1 MLNDVL
7 MRTKRFLIVAAL
19 LSLTIAAPAR
29 SAAENEA
36 KDSDEMVAYL
46 FTYFNSNAPEDEQ
59 ICYAL
64 SDDGYNYT
72 PLNNG
77 FPVIESDTIALTQCV
92 RDPHILRCEDGKT
105 FYMVVTDMRS
115 SLGWSSNR
123 GMVLLK
129 STDLINWQHS
139 TVNFPTRYTKTWKN
153 VIRVWAPETIYD
165 RKAGKYMV
173 FYSLRTSD
181 ADSFDRIYYQ
191 YANED
196 FTDLEGE
203 PQWLFDA
210 GNATI
215 DGDIVYNEAD
225 QLYHLFYKQESGR
238 GIYQAV
244 AKNLTDRWQMLD
256 GNVEQT
262 KEAVEGVGVCKT
274 IDGKSWIIM
283 YDCYGAHHYQFC
295 RSTDLKTFQFVQNTE
310 TKGKFTPRH
319 GTIIPIT
326 RAEKE
331 RLLRAF
337 GNHKQPI
344 LTGFHADPEVLYS
357 NKTGKYYIYSTTD
370 GTPGWGGH
378 DFSVFS
384 STNLID
390 WTDEGKMLDVK
401 GDQVKWATGNAWAP
415 CIIER
420 TGRLGNSSFG
430 RLGKE
435 TDIHQSPQTTKRLTP
450 KTTKYYFYFSAHNPE
465 TNRKEI
471 GVAVS
476 DSPTGPFVDSGR
488 PIVTDADR
496 PAGASGGQAID
507 VDVFRDPKT
516 GKHYLY
522 WGNGFMAGAEL
533 SDDML
538 SIKKETITHLTPQ
551 GGTLQTW
558 AFREGAYVF
567 YRKGTYYFMWSVDD
581 TGSPNYH
588 VCYGTSKSPLGPITI
603 DPDNYL
609 VIRQKPEDGIYG
621 TAHNSVLQVPGKD
634 EWYIVY
640 HRINKHF
647 LDRNPGIHREVCIDR
662 MTFDKKGR
670 IIPVIP
676 TQDGPAPR

>member
-1 MLNDVL
+1 MK
-7 MRTKRFLIVAAL
+7 MMTKTL
-19 LSLTIAAPAR
+19 LTAMMIAVGT
-29 SAAENEA
+29 SATFAQKKQVVEQP
-36 KDSDEMVAYL
+36 KDPNEMVAYL
-46 FTYFNSNAPEDEQ
+46 FTYFNSNDPKDEQ

-64 SDDGYNYT
+64 SEDGYNYT
-72 PLNNG
+72 PLNMG
-77 FPVIESDTIALTQCV
+77 MPVIESDTIALTQCV
-92 RDPHILRCEDGKT
+92 RDPHILRGEDGKT

-129 STDLINWQHS
+129 STDLVNWQHS
-139 TVNFPTRYTKTWKN
+139 TINFPTRYTKTWKN

-181 ADSFDRIYYQ
+181 PKSYDKIYYQ

-215 DGDIVYNEAD
+215 DGDIVYNDAD
-225 QLYHLFYKQESGR
+225 QMYHLFYKQESGR

-244 AKNLTDRWQMLD
+244 AKNLTDKWQMIG

-262 KEAVEGVGVCKT
+262 KEAVEGVGVCKA

-283 YDCYGAHHYQFC
+283 YDCYGNGHYQFC
-295 RSTDLKTFQFVQNTE
+295 KSEDLKTFKFVQNTE
-310 TKGKFTPRH
+310 MKGKFTPRH
-319 GTIIPIT
+319 GTIITIT

-331 RLLRAF
+331 RLLKAF
-337 GNHKQPI
+337 PNYKQPI

-357 NKTGKYYIYSTTD
+357 NKTKKYYIYSTTD

-384 STNLID
+384 SENLVD
-390 WTDEGKMLDVK
+390 WKDEGKMLDVK

-415 CIIER
+415 CIIEKKV
-420 TGRLGNSSFG
+420 
-430 RLGKE
+430 GK
-435 TDIHQSPQTTKRLTP
+435 TY
-450 KTTKYYFYFSAHNPE
+450 KYFFYFSAHNPQS
-465 TNRKEI
+465 NRKEI

-476 DSPTGPFVDSGR
+476 DSPTGPFVDSGA
-488 PIVTDADR
+488 PIITDADR
-496 PAGASGGQAID
+496 PKEARGGQAID
-507 VDVFRDPKT
+507 VDVFQDPKS
-516 GKHYLY
+516 GKFYLY

-533 SDDML
+533 NDDML
-538 SIKKETITHLTPQ
+538 SVKKETITHMTPK
-551 GGTLQTW
+551 GGNLQTW

-588 VCYGTSKSPLGPITI
+588 VCYGTAKSPLGPIII
-603 DPDNYL
+603 DENNFM
-609 VIRQKPEDGIYG
+609 VIKQKPEDQIYG
-621 TAHNSVLQVPGKD
+621 TAHNSVLQIPGKD

-640 HRINKHF
+640 HRINKNFIHHES
-647 LDRNPGIHREVCIDR
+647 GIHREVCIDK
-662 MTFDKKGR
+662 MTFDKQGR
-670 IIPVIP
+670 IIPVTP
-676 TQDGPAPR
+676 TLNGPAPLIIKK

>member
-1 MLNDVL
+1 MI
-7 MRTKRFLIVAAL
+7 KRL
-19 LSLTIAAPAR
+19 LTIVMLAATVMTVN
-29 SAAENEA
+29 AAKKNVVVAEEPIDPNA
-36 KDSDEMVAYL
+36 MVAYL
-46 FTYFNSNAPEDEQ
+46 FTYFNSNDPKDEQ

-64 SDDGYNYT
+64 SDDGYNFT
-72 PLNNG
+72 PLNDG
-77 FPVIESDTIALTQCV
+77 MPVIESDTIALTQCV

-115 SLGWSSNR
+115 AYGWSSNR
-123 GMVLLK
+123 GMVLMK
-129 STDLINWQHS
+129 STDLINWTHS
-139 TVNFPTRYTKTWKN
+139 AINFPTRYTKTWKN

-165 RKAGKYMV
+165 HKTGKYMV

-181 ADSFDRIYYQ
+181 PRSYDKIYYQ
-191 YANED
+191 YANKD

-203 PQWLFDA
+203 PKWLFDA

-244 AKNLTDRWQMLD
+244 AKNLTDKWQMLD

-283 YDCYGAHHYQFC
+283 YDCYGNGHYQFC
-295 RSTDLKTFQFVQNTE
+295 KSEDLKTFQFVQNTE

-326 RAEKE
+326 YAEKK
-331 RLLRAF
+331 RLLAAF

-344 LTGFHADPEVLYS
+344 LEGFHADPEVLYS
-357 NKTGKYYIYSTTD
+357 TKTKKYYIYSTTD

-384 STNLID
+384 STNLVD
-390 WTDEGKMLDVK
+390 WKDEGKMLDVK

-415 CIIER
+415 CIIEVK
-420 TGRLGNSSFG
+420 G
-430 RLGKE
+430 
-435 TDIHQSPQTTKRLTP
+435 
-450 KTTKYYFYFSAHNPE
+450 KYYFYFSAHNPQS
-465 TNRKEI
+465 NRKEI

-476 DSPTGPFVDSGR
+476 DSPTGPFVDSGA
-488 PIVTDADR
+488 PIITDEDR
-496 PAGASGGQAID
+496 PKEARGGQAID
-507 VDVFRDPKT
+507 VDVFKDPKS
-516 GKHYLY
+516 GKYYLY

-533 SDDML
+533 NDDML
-538 SIKKETITHLTPQ
+538 SVKKETITHMTPQ
-551 GGTLQTW
+551 GGNLQTW

-567 YRKGTYYFMWSVDD
+567 FRKGTYYFMWSVDD

-588 VCYGTSKSPLGPITI
+588 VCYGTAKSPLGPISI
-603 DPDNYL
+603 DENSYL
-609 VIRQKPEDGIYG
+609 VIKQKPASGIYG
-621 TAHNSVLQVPGKD
+621 TAHNSVLQIPGKD

-647 LDRNPGIHREVCIDR
+647 VNHEPGIHREVCIDK
-662 MTFDKKGR
+662 MTFDKQGR
-670 IIPVIP
+670 IIPVVP
-676 TQDGPAPR
+676 TLDGPEPLN

>member
-1 MLNDVL
+1 
-7 MRTKRFLIVAAL
+7 MRL
-19 LSLTIAAPAR
+19 LLTATLIAAATVTI
-29 SAAENEA
+29 SANKGKTAAEEPQDPN
-36 KDSDEMVAYL
+36 EMVAYL

-59 ICYAL
+59 ICYAI

-72 PLNNG
+72 PLNMG
-77 FPVIESDTIALTQCV
+77 APVIESDTIAYTQCV

-115 SLGWSSNR
+115 AHGWSSNR

-139 TVNFPTRYTKTWKN
+139 AINFPTRYTKEWKN

-165 RKAGKYMV
+165 HKAQKYMV

-181 ADSFDRIYYQ
+181 PKSFDKIYYQ
-191 YANED
+191 YANKD

-203 PQWLFDA
+203 PKWLFDA

-215 DGDIVYNEAD
+215 DGDIVYNDAD

-244 AKNLTDRWQMLD
+244 ARQLTDKWQMLD

-262 KEAVEGVGVCKT
+262 KEAVEGVGVCKA

-283 YDCYGAHHYQFC
+283 YDCYGSGHYQFC
-295 RSTDLKTFQFVQNTE
+295 KSQDLKTFQFVQNTE
-310 TKGKFTPRH
+310 MRGKFTPRH

-331 RLLRAF
+331 RLLKAF
-337 GNHKQPI
+337 PNYKQPI

-357 NKTGKYYIYSTTD
+357 DKTKKYYIYSTTD

-415 CIIER
+415 AIIEVPC
-420 TGRLGNSSFG
+420 NSS
-430 RLGKE
+430 RLATLPAE
-435 TDIHQSPQTTKRLTP
+435 LSPHLSPLTSHL
-450 KTTKYYFYFSAHNPE
+450 YYFYFSAHNPQS
-465 TNRKEI
+465 NRKEI

-476 DSPTGPFVDSGR
+476 DSPTGPFVETGA

-496 PAGASGGQAID
+496 PKEARGGQAID
-507 VDVFRDPKT
+507 VDVFKDPKS
-516 GKHYLY
+516 GKYYLY

-533 SDDML
+533 NDDLL
-538 SIKKETITHLTPQ
+538 SVKKETIRCMTPE

-567 YRKGTYYFMWSVDD
+567 YRKGTYYFLWSVDD

-603 DPDNYL
+603 DPENYL
-609 VIRQKPEDGIYG
+609 VIKQKPEDKIYG
-621 TAHNSVLQVPGKD
+621 TAHNSILQIPGRD

-640 HRINKHF
+640 HRINKNHV
-647 LDRNPGIHREVCIDR
+647 NHEPGIHREVCIDR
-662 MTFDKKGR
+662 LAFDKKGR
-670 IIPVIP
+670 IITVTP
-676 TQDGPAPR
+676 TLDGPAPLPAK

>member
-1 MLNDVL
+1 MN
-7 MRTKRFLIVAAL
+7 KRL
-19 LSLTIAAPAR
+19 LTILMLAAAVMTVN
-29 SAAENEA
+29 AAKKKQVVEEP
-36 KDSDEMVAYL
+36 KDPNEMVAYL
-46 FTYFNSNAPEDEQ
+46 FTYFNSNDPKDEQ

-72 PLNNG
+72 PLNDG
-77 FPVIESDTIALTQCV
+77 LPVIESDTIALTQCV

-105 FYMVVTDMRS
+105 FYMVATDMKS

-129 STDLINWQHS
+129 STDLIHWTHS
-139 TVNFPTRYTKTWKN
+139 TINFPTRYTKTWKN

-165 RKAGKYMV
+165 HKAGKYMV

-181 ADSFDRIYYQ
+181 RRSYDKIYYQ
-191 YANED
+191 YANKD

-203 PQWLFDA
+203 PKWLFDA

-244 AKNLTDRWQMLD
+244 AKNLTDKWQMLD

-262 KEAVEGVGVCKT
+262 KEAVEGVGVCKA

-283 YDCYGAHHYQFC
+283 YDCYGNGHYQFC
-295 RSTDLKTFQFVQNTE
+295 RSEDLKTFQFVQNTE
-310 TKGKFTPRH
+310 MKGKFTPRH

-331 RLLRAF
+331 RLLAAF

-357 NKTGKYYIYSTTD
+357 TKTKKYYIYSTTD

-415 CIIER
+415 CIIELKNSKIEKLKNSKMKE
-420 TGRLGNSSFG
+420 TSILQSFNSST
-430 RLGKE
+430 L
-435 TDIHQSPQTTKRLTP
+435 
-450 KTTKYYFYFSAHNPE
+450 YYFYFSAHNPQ

-476 DSPTGPFVDSGR
+476 DSPTGPFVDSGA
-488 PIVTDADR
+488 PIITDNDR
-496 PAGASGGQAID
+496 PKEARGGQAID
-507 VDVFRDPKT
+507 VDVFKDPKS
-516 GKHYLY
+516 GKYYLY

-533 SDDML
+533 NDDML
-538 SIKKETITHLTPQ
+538 SVKKETITHLTPE
-551 GGTLQTW
+551 GGNLQTW

-588 VCYGTSKSPLGPITI
+588 VCYGTAKSPLGPIAI
-603 DPDNYL
+603 DPQNYL
-609 VIRQKPEDGIYG
+609 VIKQKPEDGIYG
-621 TAHNSVLQVPGKD
+621 TAHNSVLQIPGKD

-640 HRINKHF
+640 HRINKNYIDHE
-647 LDRNPGIHREVCIDR
+647 PGIHREVCIDR
-662 MTFDKKGR
+662 LTFDKQGR
-670 IIPVIP
+670 IIPVTP
-676 TQDGPAPR
+676 TLNGPEPLK

>member
-1 MLNDVL
+1 MKKLSL
-7 MRTKRFLIVAAL
+7 PTLLLAAATAMPAVAAPP
-19 LSLTIAAPAR
+19 TTPP
-29 SAAENEA
+29 
-36 KDSDEMVAYL
+36 DPDEMVAYL
-46 FTYFNSNAPEDEQ
+46 FTYFNSNDPRDEQ

-64 SDDGYNYT
+64 SDDGYNFT
-72 PLNNG
+72 PLNDG
-77 FPVIESDTIALTQCV
+77 APVISSDTIALTQCV
-92 RDPHILRCEDGKT
+92 RDPHILRCQDGKT
-105 FYMVVTDMRS
+105 FYMVCTDMRS

-129 STDLINWQHS
+129 STDLVNWQHS

-165 RKAGKYMV
+165 HQAKKYMV

-181 ADSFDRIYYQ
+181 RDSYDKIYYQ
-191 YANED
+191 YANAD

-203 PQWLFDA
+203 PKWLFDA

-215 DGDIVYNEAD
+215 DGDIVFNPDD

-238 GIYQAV
+238 GIYQAT
-244 AKNLTDRWQMLD
+244 ARQLTDRWQMLE

-262 KEAVEGVGVCKT
+262 REAVEGVGVCRT

-283 YDCYGAHHYQFC
+283 YDCYGNGHYQFC
-295 RSTDLKTFQFVQNTE
+295 RSNDLKTFQFVQHTE

-331 RLLRAF
+331 RLLQAF
-337 GNHKQPI
+337 PNHDQPI
-344 LTGFHADPEVLYS
+344 LSGFHADPEVLYS
-357 NKTGKYYIYSTTD
+357 NQTKKYYIYSTTD

-384 STNLID
+384 STNLKD

-415 CIIER
+415 AIIEVKAS
-420 TGRLGNSSFG
+420 GRKNAEAVGG
-430 RLGKE
+430 AY
-435 TDIHQSPQTTKRLTP
+435 
-450 KTTKYYFYFSAHNPE
+450 KYYFYFSAHNPQS
-465 TNRKEI
+465 NRKEI

-476 DSPTGPFVDSGR
+476 DSPTGPFTDSGR

-496 PAGASGGQAID
+496 PEGVRGGQAID
-507 VDVFRDPKT
+507 VDVFRDPKS
-516 GKHYLY
+516 GKYYLY

-533 SDDML
+533 NDDLL
-538 SIKKETITHLTPQ
+538 SIKPETKVNLTPK
-551 GGTLQTW
+551 GGSLDTW
-558 AFREGAYVF
+558 AYREAPYVF
-567 YRKGTYYFMWSVDD
+567 YRKGLYYFLWSVDD

-588 VCYGTSKSPLGPITI
+588 VCYGTAKSPLGPITI
-603 DPDNYL
+603 DEQNYR
-609 VIRQKPEDGIYG
+609 VIEQRPEQGIYG
-621 TAHNSVLQVPGKD
+621 TAHNSILQLPTKKGD
-634 EWYIVY
+634 DWYIVY

-647 LDRNPGIHREVCIDR
+647 LHNDPGIHREVCIDR
-662 MTFDKKGR
+662 LTFDKKGR
-670 IIPVIP
+670 IVPVTP
-676 TQDGPAPR
+676 TLDGPGAM

>member
-1 MLNDVL
+1 MNKGKTLLAVMLMAVIA
-7 MRTKRFLIVAAL
+7 MPTFGAKEKTTVAEEQQG
-19 LSLTIAAPAR
+19 P
-29 SAAENEA
+29 N
-36 KDSDEMVAYL
+36 EMVAYL

-64 SDDGYNYT
+64 SDDGYNFT
-72 PLNNG
+72 PLNDG
-77 FPVIESDTIALTQCV
+77 APVISSDTIALTQCV

-105 FYMVVTDMRS
+105 FYMVCTDMRS
-115 SLGWSSNR
+115 AHGWSSNR

-129 STDLINWQHS
+129 STDLVNWQHA

-165 RKAGKYMV
+165 HKAKKYMV

-181 ADSFDRIYYQ
+181 RDSYDKIYYQ
-191 YANED
+191 YANAD

-244 AKNLTDRWQMLD
+244 AKQLTDRWQMID

-262 KEAVEGVGVCKT
+262 REAVEGVGVCKA

-283 YDCYGAHHYQFC
+283 YDCYGSGHYQFC
-295 RSTDLKTFQFVQNTE
+295 KSTDLKTFQFVQNTA
-310 TKGKFTPRH
+310 TRGKFTPRH

-331 RLLRAF
+331 RLEQAF
-337 GNHKQPI
+337 PNHLQPI
-344 LTGFHADPEVLYS
+344 LPDYHADPEVLYS
-357 NKTGKYYIYSTTD
+357 TQTGKYYIYSTTD

-384 STNLID
+384 STDLIN

-401 GDQVKWATGNAWAP
+401 GEQVRWATGNAWAP
-415 CIIER
+415 AIIEKK
-420 TGRLGNSSFG
+420 G
-430 RLGKE
+430 
-435 TDIHQSPQTTKRLTP
+435 
-450 KTTKYYFYFSAHNPE
+450 KYYFYFSAHNPQS
-465 TNRKEI
+465 NRKEI

-476 DSPTGPFVDSGR
+476 DSPTGPFVDSGA
-488 PIVTDADR
+488 PIITDADR
-496 PAGASGGQAID
+496 PQEARGGQAID
-507 VDVFRDPKT
+507 VDVFQDPKS
-516 GKHYLY
+516 GKCYLY

-533 SDDML
+533 NDDML
-538 SIKKETITHLTPQ
+538 SVKKETITHMTPQ
-551 GGTLQTW
+551 GGNLQTW

-567 YRKGTYYFMWSVDD
+567 YRKGTYYFLWSVDD

-588 VCYGTSKSPLGPITI
+588 VCYGTGKSPLGPITI
-603 DPDNYL
+603 DENSYR
-609 VIRQKPEDGIYG
+609 VIEQRPEAGIYG
-621 TAHNSVLQVPGKD
+621 TAHNSILQLPKKD

-640 HRINKHF
+640 HRINKNFIHR
-647 LDRNPGIHREVCIDR
+647 DPGIHREVCIDR
-662 MTFDKKGR
+662 LTFDKQGR
-670 IIPVIP
+670 IIPVEP
-676 TQDGPAPR
+676 TLNGPAPLAPKQK

>member
-1 MLNDVL
+1 M
-7 MRTKRFLIVAAL
+7 TKTLLTTLLVAFCASTAL
-19 LSLTIAAPAR
+19 AGNKKTAATP
-29 SAAENEA
+29 SEET
-36 KDSDEMVAYL
+36 KDPNEMVAYL
-46 FTYFNSNAPEDEQ
+46 FTYFNSNDPKDEQ
-59 ICYAL
+59 ICYAI

-72 PLNNG
+72 PLNEG
-77 FPVIESDTIALTQCV
+77 LPVIESDTIAYTQCV

-105 FYMVVTDMRS
+105 FYMVITDMRS

-123 GMVLLK
+123 GMVLMK
-129 STDLINWQHS
+129 STDLINWTHS
-139 TVNFPTRYTKTWKN
+139 AINFPTRYTKTWKN

-165 RKAGKYMV
+165 HQAKKYMV

-181 ADSFDRIYYQ
+181 HDSFDKIYYQ
-191 YANED
+191 YANDD

-203 PQWLFDA
+203 PKWLFDA

-244 AKNLTDRWQMLD
+244 AKNLTDKWQMLD

-262 KEAVEGVGVCKT
+262 KEAVEGVGVCKA

-283 YDCYGAHHYQFC
+283 YDCYGSGHYQFC
-295 RSTDLKTFQFVQNTE
+295 KSEDLKTFQFVQNTK
-310 TKGKFTPRH
+310 TQGKFTPRH

-326 RAEKE
+326 RAEKA
-331 RLLRAF
+331 RLLKAF
-337 GNHKQPI
+337 PNYKQPI
-344 LTGFHADPEVLYS
+344 LPGFHADPEVLYS
-357 NKTGKYYIYSTTD
+357 AKTKKYYIYSTTD

-415 CIIER
+415 CIIE
-420 TGRLGNSSFG
+420 LKNSKIIKLKDATVG
-430 RLGKE
+430 G
-435 TDIHQSPQTTKRLTP
+435 DY
-450 KTTKYYFYFSAHNPE
+450 KYYFYYSAHNPQ

-476 DSPTGPFVDSGR
+476 DSPTGPFVDSGAS
-488 PIVTDADR
+488 IVTDADR
-496 PAGASGGQAID
+496 PGEARGGQAID
-507 VDVFRDPKT
+507 VDVFKDPKS
-516 GKHYLY
+516 GKYYLY

-533 SDDML
+533 NSDML
-538 SIKKETITHLTPQ
+538 SIKKETITHMTPK
-551 GGTLQTW
+551 GGNLQTW

-567 YRKGTYYFMWSVDD
+567 YRKGLYYFMWSVDD

-588 VCYGTSKSPLGPITI
+588 VCYGTSKSPLGPIAI
-603 DPDNYL
+603 DEQNYL
-609 VIRQKPEDGIYG
+609 VIKQMPEDKIYG
-621 TAHNSVLQVPGKD
+621 TAHNSVLQIPGKD

-640 HRINKHF
+640 HRINKQFVNHE
-647 LDRNPGIHREVCIDR
+647 PGIHREVCIDR
-662 MTFDKKGR
+662 LTFDKQGR
-670 IIPVIP
+670 IIPVTP
-676 TQDGPAPR
+676 TLDGPAPLK

>member
-1 MLNDVL
+1 MDIVKKFLSVFLSGSLALSASALTNDQ
-7 MRTKRFLIVAAL
+7 TTAA
-19 LSLTIAAPAR
+19 
-29 SAAENEA
+29 
-36 KDSDEMVAYL
+36 SDNEMVAYL

-59 ICYAL
+59 ICYAI
-64 SDDGYNYT
+64 SDDGYNFT
-72 PLNNG
+72 PLNHG
-77 FPVIESDTIALTQCV
+77 LPVISSDTIALTQCV

-105 FYMVVTDMRS
+105 FYMVCTDMRS
-115 SLGWSSNR
+115 QLGWSSNR
-123 GMVLLK
+123 GIVLLK
-129 STDLINWQHS
+129 STDLIHWQHS

-165 RKAGKYMV
+165 RQAGKYMV

-181 ADSFDRIYYQ
+181 PGSFDRIYYQ
-191 YANED
+191 YANAD

-203 PQWLFDA
+203 PRWLFDA
-210 GNATI
+210 RNATI

-244 AKNLTDRWQMLD
+244 AKNLTDRWQMID
-256 GNVEQT
+256 GHVEQT
-262 KEAVEGVGVCKT
+262 EEAVEGVGVCKAL
-274 IDGKSWIIM
+274 DGKSWIIM
-283 YDCYGAHHYQFC
+283 YDCYSNGHYQFC
-295 RSTDLKTFQFVQNTE
+295 RSEDLKTFQFVQNTE

-326 RAEKE
+326 LAEKE
-331 RLLRAF
+331 RLLKEY
-337 GNHKQPI
+337 GNYKQPI
-344 LTGFHADPEVLYS
+344 LPGFHADPEVLYS
-357 NKTGKYYIYSTTD
+357 NKTKKYYIYSTTD

-401 GDQVKWATGNAWAP
+401 SDQVSWASGNAWAP
-415 CIIER
+415 AIVEVKQKDG
-420 TGRLGNSSFG
+420 TY
-430 RLGKE
+430 
-435 TDIHQSPQTTKRLTP
+435 
-450 KTTKYYFYFSAHNPE
+450 KYYFYYSAHNPQ
-465 TNRKEI
+465 TRRKEI

-476 DSPTGPFVDSGR
+476 DSPTGPFVDSGA
-488 PIVTDADR
+488 PIITDADR
-496 PAGASGGQAID
+496 PEGAQGGQAID

-533 SDDML
+533 NDDL
-538 SIKKETITHLTPQ
+538 CSVKKETITLLTPE
-551 GGTLQTW
+551 GGTLDTW

-567 YRKGTYYFMWSVDD
+567 YRKGRYYFLWSVDD

-588 VCYGTSKSPLGPITI
+588 VCYGTAKSPLGPITLDENSYRVI
-603 DPDNYL
+603 EQRPDD
-609 VIRQKPEDGIYG
+609 KIYG
-621 TAHNSVLQVPGKD
+621 TAHNSILQIPGRD

-640 HRINKHF
+640 HRIN
-647 LDRNPGIHREVCIDR
+647 RNYVDFGNGIPGTHREVCIDR
-662 MTFDKKGR
+662 LTFDKQGR

-676 TQDGPAPR
+676 TLDGPEPLK

>member
-1 MLNDVL
+1 
-7 MRTKRFLIVAAL
+7 MRLLLTAAL
-19 LSLTIAAPAR
+19 LAATTLTA
-29 SAAENEA
+29 SAKKVKTVAEEP
-36 KDSDEMVAYL
+36 KDPNEMVAYL
-46 FTYFNSNAPEDEQ
+46 FTYFNSNDPKDEQ
-59 ICYAL
+59 ICYAI

-72 PLNNG
+72 PLNHG
-77 FPVIESDTIALTQCV
+77 LPVIESDTIALTQCV

-115 SLGWSSNR
+115 ALGWSSNR

-129 STDLINWQHS
+129 STDLIHWQHS
-139 TVNFPTRYTKTWKN
+139 TVNFPTRYTKAWKN

-165 RKAGKYMV
+165 HKAGKYMV

-181 ADSFDRIYYQ
+181 PGSFDKIYYQ
-191 YANED
+191 YANKD

-203 PQWLFDA
+203 PRWLFDA

-238 GIYQAV
+238 GIYQAT
-244 AKNLTDRWQMLD
+244 ARQLTDKWEMQG

-262 KEAVEGVGVCKT
+262 KEAVEGVGVCKA

-283 YDCYGAHHYQFC
+283 YDCYGSGHYQFC
-295 RSTDLKTFQFVQNTE
+295 KSEDLKTFQFVQNTE

-331 RLLRAF
+331 RLLRHF
-337 GNHKQPI
+337 GNFAQPI
-344 LTGFHADPEVLYS
+344 LPGFHADPEVLYS
-357 NKTGKYYIYSTTD
+357 NLTKKYYVYSTTD

-384 STNLID
+384 STNLKD

-415 CIIER
+415 CIEEVKQKD
-420 TGRLGNSSFG
+420 GSY
-430 RLGKE
+430 
-435 TDIHQSPQTTKRLTP
+435 
-450 KTTKYYFYFSAHNPE
+450 KYYFYFSAHNPKSK
-465 TNRKEI
+465 RKEI

-476 DSPTGPFVDSGR
+476 DSPTGPFVDSGA
-488 PIVTDADR
+488 PIITDADR
-496 PAGASGGQAID
+496 PQEARGGQAID
-507 VDVFRDPKT
+507 VDVFKDPKS

-533 SDDML
+533 NDDML
-538 SIKKETITHLTPQ
+538 SVKKETIRHLTPE
-551 GGTLQTW
+551 GGTLDTW

-567 YRKGTYYFMWSVDD
+567 YRKGLYYFLWSVDD

-603 DPDNYL
+603 DPENYL
-609 VIRQKPEDGIYG
+609 VIKQKPEDGIYG
-621 TAHNSVLQVPGKD
+621 TAHNSILQIPGKD

-640 HRINKHF
+640 HRINKNFIDRHF
-647 LDRNPGIHREVCIDR
+647 APGIHREVCIDR
-662 MTFDKKGR
+662 LTFDKKGR
-670 IIPVIP
+670 IIPVTP
-676 TQDGPAPR
+676 TLDGPAPL

>member
-1 MLNDVL
+1 MNKSNILL
-7 MRTKRFLIVAAL
+7 TSFLVAA
-19 LSLTIAAPAR
+19 SLNPAFAAKKKTVTEEP
-29 SAAENEA
+29 
-36 KDSDEMVAYL
+36 KDPNEMVAYL

-59 ICYAL
+59 ICYAI

-72 PLNNG
+72 PLNHGN
-77 FPVIESDTIALTQCV
+77 PVITSDTIAYTQCV

-115 SLGWSSNR
+115 AYGWSSNR

-129 STDLINWQHS
+129 STDLIHWQHS
-139 TVNFPTRYTKTWKN
+139 AINFPTRYTKEWKN

-181 ADSFDRIYYQ
+181 PGSFDKIYYQ
-191 YANED
+191 YANKD

-203 PQWLFDA
+203 PKWLFDA

-215 DGDIVYNEAD
+215 DGDIVFNDAD
-225 QLYHLFYKQESGR
+225 QMYHLFYKQESGR

-244 AKNLTDRWQMLD
+244 AKQLTDRWQMLG

-262 KEAVEGVGVCKT
+262 KEAVEGVGVCKA

-283 YDCYGAHHYQFC
+283 YDCYGNGHYQFC
-295 RSTDLKTFQFVQNTE
+295 KSEDLKTFKFVQNTE
-310 TKGKFTPRH
+310 MKGKFTPRH

-331 RLLRAF
+331 RLLKEY
-337 GNHKQPI
+337 GNHNQPI
-344 LTGFHADPEVLYS
+344 LQGFHADPEVLYS
-357 NKTGKYYIYSTTD
+357 NKTKKYYIYSTTD

-384 STNLID
+384 STDLIN
-390 WTDEGKMLDVK
+390 WTDEGQMLDVK

-415 CIIER
+415 CIEELKQKD
-420 TGRLGNSSFG
+420 GSY
-430 RLGKE
+430 
-435 TDIHQSPQTTKRLTP
+435 
-450 KTTKYYFYFSAHNPE
+450 KYYFYFSAHNPQ

-476 DSPTGPFVDSGR
+476 DNPTGPFVDSGA
-488 PIVTDADR
+488 PIITDADR
-496 PAGASGGQAID
+496 PAEARGGQAID
-507 VDVFRDPKT
+507 VDVFTDPKT

-533 SDDML
+533 NDDML
-538 SIKKETITHLTPQ
+538 SVKKETITHLTPK
-551 GGTLQTW
+551 GGSLQTW

-588 VCYGTSKSPLGPITI
+588 VCYGTAKSPLGPITI
-603 DPDNYL
+603 DENNYL
-609 VIRQKPEDGIYG
+609 VIKQKPEDKIYG
-621 TAHNSVLQVPGKD
+621 TAHNSVLQIPGKD

-640 HRINKHF
+640 HRINKNFIDRHF
-647 LDRNPGIHREVCIDR
+647 APGIHREVCIDKLI
-662 MTFDKKGR
+662 FDKKGNV
-670 IIPVIP
+670 IPVTP
-676 TQDGPAPR
+676 TLNGPAPLAVKK

>member
-1 MLNDVL
+1 MNKSKLL
-7 MRTKRFLIVAAL
+7 LTSILLAATVNPL
-19 LSLTIAAPAR
+19 FAAKKKVVTEEP
-29 SAAENEA
+29 
-36 KDSDEMVAYL
+36 KDPNEMVAYL

-72 PLNNG
+72 PLNMG
-77 FPVIESDTIALTQCV
+77 APVI
-92 RDPHILRCEDGKT
+92 DPHSLRCEDGKT
-105 FYMVVTDMRS
+105 FYMVVTDIRS

-139 TVNFPTRYTKTWKN
+139 TINFPTRYTKTWKN

-165 RKAGKYMV
+165 HKAGKYMV

-181 ADSFDRIYYQ
+181 HGSYDKIYYQ
-191 YANED
+191 YANKD

-203 PQWLFDA
+203 PKWLFDA

-244 AKNLTDRWQMLD
+244 AKQLTDKWQMLD

-262 KEAVEGVGVCKT
+262 KEAVEGVGVCKA

-283 YDCYGAHHYQFC
+283 YDCYGSGHYQFC
-295 RSTDLKTFQFVQNTE
+295 KSEDLKTFKFIQDTQM
-310 TKGKFTPRH
+310 KGKFTPRH

-331 RLLRAF
+331 RLLKAF
-337 GNHKQPI
+337 PNYKQPM
-344 LTGFHADPEVLYS
+344 LTGYHADPEVMYS
-357 NKTGKYYIYSTTD
+357 NKTKKYYIYSTTD

-384 STNLID
+384 SENLVD
-390 WTDEGKMLDVK
+390 WKDEGKMLDVK
-401 GDQVKWATGNAWAP
+401 GDQVRWATGNAWAP
-415 CIIER
+415 AIIEKN
-420 TGRLGNSSFG
+420 G
-430 RLGKE
+430 
-435 TDIHQSPQTTKRLTP
+435 
-450 KTTKYYFYFSAHNPE
+450 KYYFYFSAHNPQS
-465 TNRKEI
+465 NRKEI

-476 DSPTGPFVDSGR
+476 DSPTGPFVDSGA
-488 PIVTDADR
+488 PILTDADR
-496 PAGASGGQAID
+496 PQGVRGGQAID
-507 VDVFRDPKT
+507 VDVFQDPKS
-516 GKHYLY
+516 GKCYIY

-533 SDDML
+533 NDDMT
-538 SIKKETITHLTPQ
+538 SVKKETIINLTPK
-551 GGTLQTW
+551 GGSLDTW

-567 YRKGTYYFMWSVDD
+567 YRKGTYYFLWSVDD

-588 VCYGTSKSPLGPITI
+588 VCYGTAKSPLGPINI
-603 DPDNYL
+603 DEQNYL
-609 VIRQKPEDGIYG
+609 VIKQKPEDKIYG
-621 TAHNSVLQVPGKD
+621 TAHNSILQIPGKD

-640 HRINKHF
+640 HRINKNYVNHE
-647 LDRNPGIHREVCIDR
+647 PGIHREVCIDR
-662 MTFDKKGR
+662 LTFDKQGR
-670 IIPVIP
+670 IIPVTP
-676 TQDGPAPR
+676 TLNGPEPLAVKKK